1 VYLKLPSS
9 GEKFEDAIKP
19 EIIKDYYEHSSLVYF
34 KWVVS
39 NEDDYEDVLKAIDA
53 YSTVLGPVM
62 NEIPIYLMS
71 AGGTIDGYEPN
82 HRWVAE
88 MAMKNGWR
96 YTPRLQVEL
105 WRNAWAT

>member
-1 VYLKLPSS
+1 MT
-9 GEKFEDAIKP
+9 
-19 EIIKDYYEHSSLVYF
+19 YF

-39 NEDDYEDVLKAIDA
+39 NEDDYEDVLKAIEA
-53 YSTVLGPVM
+53 YEKVIDVGM
-62 NEIPIYLMS
+62 INIPIYLMS
-71 AGGTIDGYEPN
+71 AGGTIEGYEPN
-82 HRWVAE
+82 HRSVAE